1 MYCTDFIC
9 TYQIHYDDQDIQE
22 DMYRCQLLQAFG
34 LEEWNDDI
42 INNETLVLFNKIKS
56 VPQFLSVFE
65 KIKSQE
71 VYQFFLTFLGD
82 DNYTLFKILFKFE
95 LFYATHA
102 LLCYYINN
110 IENKNILEIDKI
122 LLDDKLNDLLRIL

>member
-1 MYCTDFIC
+1 
-9 TYQIHYDDQDIQE
+9 
-22 DMYRCQLLQAFG
+22 MYRCQLLQAFG